1 MVFSALSQR
10 VYIDQILSGF
20 DMQSF
25 SLGNAPIM
33 KGDKFSKSQCPQ
45 DDSERTQMQAASF
58 ALIRVIWCVLK
69 HVHDLILLMLLMHMG
84 DTWVILVWIT
94 GNLQRKYWGTCI
106 ALKILC
112 SLISDPTFFAIVG
125 YSIVNYT
132 GCPYDIHFW
141 LCIYDGMRSR
151 FLEKC

>member
-1 MVFSALSQR
+1 MVTELMVFSALSQR

-58 ALIRVIWCVLK
+58 ALIRVI
-69 HVHDLILLMLLMHMG
+69 
-84 DTWVILVWIT
+84 
-94 GNLQRKYWGTCI
+94 
-106 ALKILC
+106 
-112 SLISDPTFFAIVG
+112 
-125 YSIVNYT
+125 
-132 GCPYDIHFW
+132 
-141 LCIYDGMRSR
+141 
-151 FLEKC
+151 